1 MQTNNNIGSL
11 INQMGHMNVS
21 RHAPAR
27 KAAKKSTHKLA
38 NTKTRKSVKAAAVT
52 KKKANKN
59 ITMGPSR
66 TRKNK
71 TAKPVNANAMKREN
85 VYVEIEKLRDYFE
98 RKNRGEVVHRPVP
111 PHVQNII
118 RSKFEQK
125 MARILKNIEKQLH
138 INEIIKSGYKQKLSS
153 GKFTQT
159 EYRQK
164 MDHLE
169 EGEVIFHTGKQLIE
183 KTLSTPKNVDELSAL
198 FSKL

>member
-1 MQTNNNIGSL
+1 
-11 INQMGHMNVS
+11 MNVS

-38 NTKTRKSVKAAAVT
+38 NTRKSVKSTAVT
-52 KKKANKN
+52 KKRENKKANKN

-71 TAKPVNANAMKREN
+71 TAKPAKPVNANAMKREN
-85 VYVEIEKLRDYFE
+85 VYVEIEKLRGYFE

-125 MARILKNIEKQLH
+125 MVRILKNIEKQLH
-138 INEIIKSGYKQKLSS
+138 INEIIKSGYREKLSS
-153 GKFTQT
+153 GKFTQA

-183 KTLSTPKNVDELSAL
+183 KALSTPKNVDELSAL

>member
-1 MQTNNNIGSL
+1 
-11 INQMGHMNVS
+11 
-21 RHAPAR
+21 
-27 KAAKKSTHKLA
+27 
-38 NTKTRKSVKAAAVT
+38 
-52 KKKANKN
+52 
-59 ITMGPSR
+59 MGPSR

-85 VYVEIEKLRDYFE
+85 VYTEIEKLRSYFE

-125 MARILKNIEKQLH
+125 MVRILKNIEKQLH
-138 INEIIKSGYKQKLSS
+138 INEIIKSGYREKLSS
-153 GKFTQT
+153 GKFTQA

-183 KTLSTPKNVDELSAL
+183 KALSTPKNVDELSAL